1 MKKLLVII
9 TLALAAF
16 AAFVGGRWYRDNKM
30 PNFDGKVEL
39 YVTPDTGY
47 DELLSE
53 LKRHAL
59 SEKSLVRAFE
69 DKQVAS
75 FLSPGYYVLNASN
88 SSVYAARMLNNA
100 WQSPVNMTLSGTM
113 RLKGEIARKISNQLM
128 IDSLTVRNALDDKE
142 LLAGFGFTPQNVF
155 ALFQP
160 DTYQMYWTASMNDVL
175 ERQKQSWDAFW
186 TDENLAKAKKLGLSK
201 IEVATL
207 ASIVTG
213 ESNHVPEMPKIAGV
227 YLNRLRIGMKLQA
240 DPTVAYCFGYKLN
253 RVLLRHLE
261 VDSKYNTYKYEG
273 LPPGPICVPLREALE
288 AVLNPDYGPGNL
300 YFCAN
305 PDFSG
310 THVFAK
316 TLAEHGA
323 NARAFQ
329 AELNRRAAAKRK
341 AAKK

>member
-1 MKKLLVII
+1 MKKAVVLIIVALMAVIAVI
-9 TLALAAF
+9 
-16 AAFVGGRWYRDNKM
+16 GGRWYRDNKM
-30 PNFDGKVEL
+30 PNFGGKVEL
-39 YVTPDTGY
+39 YVTPETTY
-47 DELLSE
+47 DEVLAE
-53 LKRHAL
+53 LMPHVL
-59 SEKSLVRAFE
+59 SEKSLLRAFR
-69 DKQVAS
+69 DKQVS
-75 FLSPGYYVLNASN
+75 EYLSPGYYVLNASN

-100 WQSPVNMTLSGTM
+100 WQSPVSMTLSGTM
-113 RLKGEIARKISNQLM
+113 RLKGEIARKIGNQLM
-128 IDSLTVRNALDDKE
+128 IDSAEVRNALDDKD
-142 LLAGFGFTPQNVF
+142 LLKEYGFTPQNVF

-160 DTYQMYWTASMNDVL
+160 DTYQMYWTASMKDVL
-175 ERQKQSWDAFW
+175 DRQKESWDAFW
-186 TDENLAKAKKLGLSK
+186 TEENVAKAKNLGLSK
-201 IEVATL
+201 LEAATL

-213 ESNHVPEMPKIAGV
+213 ESNHAPEMPKIAGV

-273 LPPGPICVPLREALE
+273 LPPGPICVPAREALE
-288 AVLNPDYGPGNL
+288 AVLNPDYGQGNL

-310 THVFAK
+310 THVFAR

-341 AAKK
+341 ASK

>member
-1 MKKLLVII
+1 MKKAVILI
-9 TLALAAF
+9 ILALMAVAAI
-16 AAFVGGRWYRDNKM
+16 VGGRWYRDNKM
-30 PNFDGKVEL
+30 PNFNGKVEL
-39 YVTPDTGY
+39 YVTPDTPY
-47 DELLSE
+47 EEVLAE
-53 LKRHAL
+53 LKARAI
-59 SEKSLVRAFE
+59 SAKSLVRAFE
-69 DKQVAS
+69 DKKVS
-75 FLSPGYYVLNASN
+75 EFFSPGYYVLNASN
-88 SSVYAARMLNNA
+88 SSVYAARMLNNG

-113 RLKGEIARKISNQLM
+113 RLKGEIARKIGNQLM
-128 IDSLTVRNALDDKE
+128 IDSVSVRKALDDKD
-142 LLAGFGFTPQNVF
+142 LLNEYGFTPQNVF
-155 ALFQP
+155 ALIQP
-160 DTYQMYWTASMNDVL
+160 DTYQMYWTATMKDILDS
-175 ERQKQSWDAFW
+175 QKKSWDAFW
-186 TDENLAKAKKLGLSK
+186 TDDNVAKAKNLGLSK
-201 IEVATL
+201 LEVATL

-213 ESNHVPEMPKIAGV
+213 ESNHAPEMPKIAGV

-261 VDSKYNTYKYEG
+261 VDSEYNTYKYEG
-273 LPPGPICVPLREALE
+273 LPPGPICVPAREALE

-329 AELNRRAAAKRK
+329 TELNRRAAAKRK
-341 AAKK
+341 AGK

>member
-1 MKKLLVII
+1 MKKAVILI
-9 TLALAAF
+9 ILALMAVAAI
-16 AAFVGGRWYRDNKM
+16 VGGRWYRDNKM
-30 PNFDGKVEL
+30 PNFNGKVEL
-39 YVTPDTGY
+39 YVTPDTPY
-47 DELLSE
+47 EEVLAE
-53 LKRHAL
+53 LKARAI
-59 SEKSLVRAFE
+59 SAKSLVRAFE
-69 DKQVAS
+69 DKKVS
-75 FLSPGYYVLNASN
+75 EFFSPGYYVLNASN
-88 SSVYAARMLNNA
+88 SSVYAARMLNNG

-113 RLKGEIARKISNQLM
+113 RLKGEIARKIGNQLM
-128 IDSLTVRNALDDKE
+128 IDSVSVRKALDDKD
-142 LLAGFGFTPQNVF
+142 LLNEYGFTPQNVF
-155 ALFQP
+155 ALIQP
-160 DTYQMYWTASMNDVL
+160 DTYQMYWTATMKDVL
-175 ERQKQSWDAFW
+175 DSQKKSWDAFW
-186 TDENLAKAKKLGLSK
+186 TDDNVAKAKKLGLSK
-201 IEVATL
+201 LEVATL

-213 ESNHVPEMPKIAGV
+213 ESNHAPEMPKIAGV

-261 VDSKYNTYKYEG
+261 VDSEYNTYKYEG
-273 LPPGPICVPLREALE
+273 LPPGPICVPAREALE

-329 AELNRRAAAKRK
+329 TELNRRAAVKRK
-341 AAKK
+341 AGK

>member
-1 MKKLLVII
+1 MKKAVILI
-9 TLALAAF
+9 ILALMAVAAI
-16 AAFVGGRWYRDNKM
+16 VGGRWYRDNKM
-30 PNFDGKVEL
+30 PNFNGKVEL
-39 YVTPDTGY
+39 YVTPDTPY
-47 DELLSE
+47 EEVLAE
-53 LKRHAL
+53 LKARAI
-59 SEKSLVRAFE
+59 SAKSLVRAFE
-69 DKQVAS
+69 DKKVS
-75 FLSPGYYVLNASN
+75 EFFSPGYYVLNASN
-88 SSVYAARMLNNA
+88 SSVYAARMLNNG

-113 RLKGEIARKISNQLM
+113 RLKGEIARKIGNQLM
-128 IDSLTVRNALDDKE
+128 IDSVSVRKALDDKD
-142 LLAGFGFTPQNVF
+142 LLNEYGFTPQNVF
-155 ALFQP
+155 ALIQP
-160 DTYQMYWTASMNDVL
+160 DTYQMYWTATMKDILDS
-175 ERQKQSWDAFW
+175 QKKSWDAFW
-186 TDENLAKAKKLGLSK
+186 TDDNVAKAKKLGLSK
-201 IEVATL
+201 LEVATL

-213 ESNHVPEMPKIAGV
+213 ESNHAPEMPKIAGV

-261 VDSKYNTYKYEG
+261 VDSEYNTYKYEG
-273 LPPGPICVPLREALE
+273 LPPGPICVPAREALE

-329 AELNRRAAAKRK
+329 TELNRRAAAKRK
-341 AAKK
+341 AGK

>member
-1 MKKLLVII
+1 MKKAVILI
-9 TLALAAF
+9 ILALMAVAAI
-16 AAFVGGRWYRDNKM
+16 VGGRWYRDNKM
-30 PNFDGKVEL
+30 PNFNGKVEL
-39 YVTPDTGY
+39 YVTPDTPY
-47 DELLSE
+47 EEVLAE
-53 LKRHAL
+53 LKARAI
-59 SEKSLVRAFE
+59 SAKSLVRAFE
-69 DKQVAS
+69 DKKVS
-75 FLSPGYYVLNASN
+75 EFFSPGYYVLNASN
-88 SSVYAARMLNNA
+88 SSVYAARMLNNG

-113 RLKGEIARKISNQLM
+113 RLKGEIARKIGNQLM
-128 IDSLTVRNALDDKE
+128 IDSVSVRKALDDKD
-142 LLAGFGFTPQNVF
+142 LLNEYGFTPQNVF
-155 ALFQP
+155 ALIQP
-160 DTYQMYWTASMNDVL
+160 DTYQMYWTATMKDVL
-175 ERQKQSWDAFW
+175 DSQKKSWDAFW
-186 TDENLAKAKKLGLSK
+186 TDDNVAKAKKLGLSK
-201 IEVATL
+201 LEVATL

-213 ESNHVPEMPKIAGV
+213 ESNHTPEMPKIAGV

-240 DPTVAYCFGYKLN
+240 DPTVAYCYGYKLN

-261 VDSKYNTYKYEG
+261 VDSEYNTYKYEG
-273 LPPGPICVPLREALE
+273 LPPGPICVPAREALE

-341 AAKK
+341 AGK

>member
-1 MKKLLVII
+1 MKKAVILI
-9 TLALAAF
+9 ILALVAVAAV
-16 AAFVGGRWYRDNKM
+16 VGGRWYRDNKM
-30 PNFDGKVEL
+30 PNFSGKVEL
-39 YVTPDTGY
+39 YVTPETTY
-47 DELLSE
+47 DEVLAE
-53 LKRHAL
+53 LKSRAI
-59 SEKSLVRAFE
+59 SEKSLLRAFE
-69 DKQVAS
+69 DKKVS
-75 FLSPGYYVLNASN
+75 EYLSPGYYVLNASN

-113 RLKGEIARKISNQLM
+113 RLKGEIARKIGNQLM
-128 IDSLTVRNALDDKE
+128 IDSTEVRKALDDKE
-142 LLAGFGFTPQNVF
+142 LLKGYGFTPQNVF
-155 ALFQP
+155 ALIQP
-160 DTYQMYWTASMNDVL
+160 DTYQMYWTASMKDVL
-175 ERQKQSWDAFW
+175 DRQKESWDAFW
-186 TDENLAKAKKLGLSK
+186 TDDNVAKAKNLGLSK
-201 IEVATL
+201 LEVATL

-213 ESNHVPEMPKIAGV
+213 ESNHAPEMPKIAGV

-273 LPPGPICVPLREALE
+273 LPPGPICVPVREALE

-341 AAKK
+341 AGK

>member
-1 MKKLLVII
+1 MKKAVILI
-9 TLALAAF
+9 ILALAAL
-16 AAFVGGRWYRDNKM
+16 AALVGGRWYRDNKM

-39 YVTPDTGY
+39 YVTPETSY
-47 DELLSE
+47 DEVLSQLE
-53 LKRHAL
+53 KHAQ
-59 SEKSLVRAFE
+59 STKSLRRAFA
-69 DKQVAS
+69 DKEVAS
-75 FLSPGYYVLNASN
+75 YLTPGYYVLGPSN
-88 SSVYAARMLNNA
+88 SSVYAARMLNNG

-113 RLKGEIARKISNQLM
+113 RLKGEIARKIGNQLM
-128 IDSLTVRNALDDKE
+128 IDSAAVRKALDDKD
-142 LLAGFGFTPQNVF
+142 LLGDYGFTPQNVF

-160 DTYQMYWTASMNDVL
+160 DTYQMYWTASMKDIL
-175 ERQKQSWDAFW
+175 DSQKKAWDAFW
-186 TDENLAKAKKLGLSK
+186 TDDNLAKAKKLGLSK
-201 IEVATL
+201 LDVATL

-213 ESNHVPEMPKIAGV
+213 ESNHAPEMPKIAGV

-273 LPPGPICVPLREALE
+273 LPPGPICVPAREALE
-288 AVLNPDYGPGNL
+288 AVLNPEYGPGNL

-341 AAKK
+341 AGK